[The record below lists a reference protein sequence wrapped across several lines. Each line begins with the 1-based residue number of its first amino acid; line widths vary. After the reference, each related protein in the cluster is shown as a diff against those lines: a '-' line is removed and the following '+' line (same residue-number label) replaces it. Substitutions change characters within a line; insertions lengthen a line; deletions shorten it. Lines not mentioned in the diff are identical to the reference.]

1 MSLLFNI
8 LSRLVITF
16 LPRSKSLLISWLQS
30 PSAVILESKKIKHLY
45 MGYKTKGTN
54 ELIHQTVT
62 ESDVE
67 DKPMVASR

>member
-1 MSLLFNI
+1 
-8 LSRLVITF
+8 
-16 LPRSKSLLISWLQS
+16 
-30 PSAVILESKKIKHLY
+30 